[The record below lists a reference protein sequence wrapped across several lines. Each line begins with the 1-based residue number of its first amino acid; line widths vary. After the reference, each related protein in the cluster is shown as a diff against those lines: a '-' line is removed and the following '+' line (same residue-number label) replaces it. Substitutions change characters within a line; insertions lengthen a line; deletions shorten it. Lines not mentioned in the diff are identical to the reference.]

1 MAETPYPDDPSPVTD
16 AVVPDAAGV
25 ETSPQADGRL
35 AELEAEVA
43 RLKDER
49 LRALAE
55 VENVRRRA
63 QRDRQEA
70 SQYAISAFARE
81 LLAVVDNL
89 QRALASID
97 APGRAADP
105 ALDALASGI
114 EMTERQLLGVLE
126 RYGVKPIPAE
136 GAPFDPHVHEAMFE
150 IDNPSVEHGTVLQVL
165 ERGYLLH
172 DRTLR
177 PARVAVARGGPKRAA
192 PEAAAANENEP
203 EATDRGRSDPYGAGQ
218 GEEPAGGRVD
228 ETF

>member
-1 MAETPYPDDPSPVTD
+1 MMADTPHPDDTTPATEADVADSATE
-16 AVVPDAAGV
+16 AVLP
-25 ETSPQADGRL
+25 ADERL

-55 VENVRRRA
+55 AENVRRRA

-70 SQYAISAFARE
+70 SLYAISAFARD
-81 LLAVVDNL
+81 LLAVADNL
-89 QRALASID
+89 QRALANID
-97 APGRAADP
+97 PMARADDP

-114 EMTERQLLGVLE
+114 EMTERQLLAVLE
-126 RYGVKPIPAE
+126 RYGVKPIEAE

-150 IDNPSVEHGTVLQVL
+150 IDNDSVEHGTVLQVL
-165 ERGYLLH
+165 EPGYLLH

-177 PARVAVARGGPKRAA
+177 PARVGIARGGPKRPV
-192 PEAAAANENEP
+192 PEPSAANENEP
-203 EATDRGRSDPYGAGQ
+203 SPADRSTDPYPSAQREDAPGS
-218 GEEPAGGRVD
+218 RVD